1 MKIEEIYLRN
11 FRCFEEL
18 SIVFDP
24 RLTIFIGE
32 NGKGKTAILDAIATA
47 FGRLLTKLPKIKGI
61 SLKDSDIRI
70 IENEKKSAFT
80 RYQIS
85 ALDFKGTHI
94 KWTAHKKRDS
104 SAKTKNE
111 VEYEILGSLF
121 DIAGFKQIN
130 EFANSL
136 IDNYNDNISFEM
148 PLIAYYGTSRAIVDE
163 VKRRRNFRKNFSRF
177 DSLDGALE
185 PDARFRAA
193 FEWFNAMEDEERR
206 AQQALRDYN
215 FSLPALNTV
224 RNAISSMLQGFENP
238 RTKTKPFRFVIDRK
252 NEDGSLQTL
261 RISQLSDGYRTML
274 GLVMDLARRMAEANP
289 PDSNL
294 GHDFSWDV
302 KNPIHMPAI
311 VLIDEID
318 LHLHPQW
325 QQRVVTDLQRTFP
338 NTQFILTTH
347 SPQVLSTVRR
357 ENIRVVGQN
366 TQGMSIAESPL
377 AMTYGEPSGDVM
389 HSVMLVDPQPPVS
402 EKEDLHRL
410 TELVDQGLYA
420 SQEAVR
426 LMERLQA
433 ALHENHPQLQRLR
446 RSIQRQE
453 ALKG

>member
-1 MKIEEIYLRN
+1 MKINEIYLRN

-24 RLTIFIGE
+24 LLTIFVGD
-32 NGKGKTAILDAIATA
+32 NGSGKTAILDAITIA
-47 FGRLLTKLPKIKGI
+47 FGRLLTKLPNLKGL
-61 SLKDSDIRI
+61 SLKDNDIRI
-70 IENEKKSAFT
+70 IEYKKKSAFV
-80 RYQIS
+80 RYS
-85 ALDFKGTHI
+85 MSTLDFKGDPV

-104 SAKTKNE
+104 SPKTANEAKF
-111 VEYEILGSLF
+111 EIAGSQF
-121 DIAGFKQIN
+121 DIVGFKHIN

-136 IDNYNDNISFEM
+136 IDSHNDDVPFKM
-148 PLIAYYGTSRAIVDE
+148 PLIVYYGTSRAIVDE

-206 AQQALRDYN
+206 EQQAHRDYN
-215 FSLPALNTV
+215 FSLPSLNTV
-224 RNAISSMLQGFENP
+224 RNAISSMLRDFENP
-238 RTKTKPFRFVIDRK
+238 RTETKPFRFVIDRK
-252 NEDGSLQTL
+252 NEDGSSHTL

-294 GHDFSWDV
+294 GHDSSWDV
-302 KNPIHMPAI
+302 KNPLHMPAI

-357 ENIRVVGQN
+357 ENIRVIGQN
-366 TQGMSIAESPL
+366 TQGISIAEPPL

-402 EKEDLHRL
+402 EKADLHRL
-410 TELVDQGLYA
+410 TELVDQGLYS

-433 ALHENHPQLQRLR
+433 ALHEKHPQLLRLR